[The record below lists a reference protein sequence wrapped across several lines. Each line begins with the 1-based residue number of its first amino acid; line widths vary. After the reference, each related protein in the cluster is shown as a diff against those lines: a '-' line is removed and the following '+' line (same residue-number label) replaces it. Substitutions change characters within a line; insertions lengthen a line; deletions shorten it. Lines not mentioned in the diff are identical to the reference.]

1 MSLPKYRQV
10 AASIRAQIADGLLLP
25 GEPAPSG
32 AALSRATG
40 YSTLTC
46 RKALTTLIKDGVL
59 VPGASPTAR
68 PRVPSRAPTRAQQT
82 IASAGRALSA
92 ALAARRRAAGLT
104 QPQFAD
110 IADTSVTSVGHAE
123 TGRLW
128 QSRDFWERA
137 DKALSAGG
145 KLLAL
150 HDAYRAAVPADPA
163 ITAEETATETAADT
177 PPTLAVG
184 VSAPVTCVTITWAD
198 GEVTTIY
205 PPESPARPAAATP
218 AYCPRG

>member
-1 MSLPKYRQV
+1 V
-10 AASIRAQIADGLLLP
+10 
-25 GEPAPSG
+25 PAG
-32 AALSRATG
+32 ALSR
-40 YSTLTC
+40 S
-46 RKALTTLIKDGVL
+46 
-59 VPGASPTAR
+59 R
-68 PRVPSRAPTRAQQT
+68 P
-82 IASAGRALSA
+82 
-92 ALAARRRAAGLT
+92 
-104 QPQFAD
+104 
-110 IADTSVTSVGHAE
+110 VGHAE

-145 KLLAL
+145 KLLVL
-150 HDAYRAAVPADPA
+150 HDAYRAVPADPA
-163 ITAEETATETAADT
+163 ITAEEAATETAADT